1 MWSSPDLSAADDPA
15 GVVKFVAGEVFIASV
30 DSSVKAVPNM
40 KVQSGDVI
48 RTSSEGYVGIIFDD
62 DTVLSLGPSS
72 EFALDDFQFDPAGQK
87 LSFIARMLKGTFSFL
102 SGQIANLA
110 PQQVK
115 LATPDATLGIRGTK
129 LLVKVE

>member
-40 KVQSGDVI
+40 KVHSGDVI